1 MKCPTCQSKLN
12 VGVRVCKHCG
22 SPVSANPSREDL
34 YFSRLAA
41 KAPPAF
47 VQKVRSAP
55 YLAKEQRIVT
65 AILFTIANAEEFTEV
80 IAEEERTLILN
91 QALDR
96 FAGIIFQYEG
106 TIAKLWKNT
115 ILAFFGAPI
124 SHEDDPLRAV
134 HAAKAILDEVQLVS
148 AEVEKT
154 HNIPFRLNL
163 VMNSGPIVIGDIRSN
178 LKFDFVSRNNTLEC
192 MDLAIRAGIPR
203 CKVVILENTYQF
215 IKPHVECQRLED
227 IVCNEID
234 ETLVLWQLEQLSIPE
249 SQYQRATAVKASS
262 FIGRQKELDQLL
274 ELSETVLV
282 GLGRVGV
289 IQGNPGIGK
298 SRLVREWKHN
308 LKTISQATPIKWIEV
323 YGSAFGPEIVY
334 HVLKNIVRSALQV
347 TETDSEEITS
357 ERMKAAL
364 DGMMSSDTENIHI
377 FLSHLMELPLSDEEV
392 EDIHHLNASELRTQ
406 YLRALRAFLRNL
418 SFDQPLIV
426 ILDDLQWAD
435 ASSSELLI
443 DLLSLASTSQ
453 ILLCLVTR
461 QDRDSSG
468 WQLVAQAREQLG
480 PRLTEIELLNLN
492 EEESQSLIKELL
504 QIKKIPDL
512 INDIVVEKSEG
523 NPYFIEEFIQML
535 VNQGV
540 LIKND
545 DRWAIDSGLDVDL
558 LPNSLQGLLT
568 ARIDR
573 LPPEARL
580 TLRMASVIGRSFPEK
595 VIEFVMADRAPELEL
610 LAQLSVL
617 ESIGMIRVAKVH
629 PELTYEFEH
638 ILLHDAAYRSILDTD
653 RRELHLIVGQ
663 AIEQLYSDHKERLA
677 SSLAYHYQRGNDRQ
691 KALHYLDI
699 AGHLSLEAFAPAE
712 AENYFRQAIDL
723 AEGDEKLAHL
733 FSDLGEVLAQQSKH
747 REAVQIWEKAIQHFI
762 KLNLPDRLARVYAW
776 SARSAWWGYDPK
788 RSLEICLEGLE
799 AVEGAVESPD
809 IAYLIHETGRAY
821 LFNNQPEEAR
831 SYSEQALEM
840 AERLNAADVQAET
853 LATIGILP
861 NVKPQQAIA
870 ALEKAIEISEANNYF
885 APAARAYIN
894 LAAVIENLGE
904 IRLARDYQKRAIQ
917 LGDKSGGLSDEPM
930 INQSIARASMWMG
943 DYKDAEKLIEKMRQK
958 TRQKNVYLEENTLNL
973 LYLEGFLFR
982 LKGEFTVAMG
992 IFNDLIDRSRQINDY
1007 ERALQANRALAEI
1020 IVEPH
1025 ILSEKDADRSSIDI
1039 ALSLINDA
1047 LQAGNFSSSD
1057 TDIQS
1062 ICLICDIHILKGNF
1076 SKAESLIES
1085 AIQAYREQPIMQDR
1099 VRIIKAQARLSA
1111 AQNDFKDALEKLG
1124 NCQDMLEKMDGR
1136 WCRARTQLETANLLL
1151 RRNEPEDV
1159 DQAQNTYREAL
1170 AEFKSMGIN
1179 YYPNIII
1186 EKLRHVKHI
1195 TRAQAIAHKK
1205 VTTELA
1211 EAGRVQNTFIPTHS
1225 PNIPGYDIS
1234 GVLLPARE
1242 TSGDFYDFFDLGN
1255 GKTGFVIA
1263 DVGDKGAGAALYM
1276 AMSRTLI
1283 RTYGGEDKLSPE
1295 EVIKQ
1300 VNRRILTDTQRGI
1313 FLTAVFGVLDS
1324 QSHTFTYVNAG
1335 HNPPYILGDQSE
1347 GVKLSTLEK
1356 TGPLVG
1362 IFGESTWE
1370 SKTIEIQPGDILILY
1385 TDGISE
1391 SQNRSG
1397 DFYGNERLV
1406 KTLKNGSK
1414 LSAEILRNTILENVQ
1429 AFTGTAPRLDDI
1441 TLVVIA
1447 RNPGEI

>member
-12 VGVRVCKHCG
+12 IGARVCKHCG
-22 SPVSANPSREDL
+22 SPVSVNPSREDL
-34 YFSRLAA
+34 YFSRLAS

-47 VQKVRSAP
+47 VQKVRSSP
-55 YLAKEQRIVT
+55 YLAKEQRAVT
-65 AILFTIANAEEFTEV
+65 AILFTIANVEEFTET
-80 IAEEERTLILN
+80 ISEEERTPILN

-115 ILAFFGAPI
+115 VLAFFGAPI

-134 HAAKAILDEVQLVS
+134 HAAKAILDEVRLVS
-148 AEVEKT
+148 AEIEKAYD
-154 HNIPFRLNL
+154 IPIRINL

-178 LKFDFVSRNNTLEC
+178 LKFDFVSRSNTLEC

-203 CKVVILENTYQF
+203 CKVIILDDTYQF
-215 IKPHVECQRLED
+215 IKPHIDCQRLED

-234 ETLVLWQLEQLSIPE
+234 KTLILWQLENLSIPE
-249 SQYQRATAVKASS
+249 TQYQRMPAAKASS
-262 FIGRQKELDQLL
+262 FIGRQRELAQLL

-308 LKTISQATPIKWIEV
+308 LKSIAQATPIKWIEAH
-323 YGSAFGPEIVY
+323 GSAFGPQIAY
-334 HVLKNIVRSALQV
+334 HVLKNLVRSAFQISD
-347 TETDSEEITS
+347 TDTEEIT
-357 ERMKAAL
+357 RARLKAAV
-364 DGMMSSDTENIHI
+364 DEMMASDTENILL
-377 FLSHLMELPLSDEEV
+377 FLSHLMELSLSDEEM
-392 EDIHHLNASELRTQ
+392 EAIHPLNASELQTQ
-406 YLRALRAFLRNL
+406 YLRTFRAVLRNF
-418 SFDQPLIV
+418 SFDQPLIIV
-426 ILDDLQWAD
+426 LDDLQWAD
-435 ASSSELLI
+435 PSSVELLI

-453 ILLCLVTR
+453 ILFCLVTR
-461 QDRDSSG
+461 QDRESSG
-468 WQLVAQAREQLG
+468 WQMVSQAREQLG

-492 EEESQSLIKELL
+492 EEESQSLIKDILL
-504 QIKKIPDL
+504 IKNIPDL

-535 VNQGV
+535 VNEGV
-540 LIKND
+540 LIKNNE
-545 DRWAIDSGLDVDL
+545 RWAIDSGINIDL

-580 TLRMASVIGRSFPEK
+580 TLRMASVIGRRFPEQ
-595 VIEFVMADRAPELEL
+595 VIEFVMADRTPDLEL
-610 LAQLSVL
+610 MAQLSIL

-629 PELTYEFEH
+629 PELTYKFEH
-638 ILLHDAAYRSILDTD
+638 ILLHDAAYRSILAADKS
-653 RRELHLIVGQ
+653 ELHLVVGQ
-663 AIEQLYSDHKERLA
+663 AIEQLYPDQRERLA
-677 SSLAYHYQRGNDRQ
+677 SSLAYHFQRGNDLQ
-691 KALHYLDI
+691 KALNYLDI

-712 AENYFRQAIDL
+712 AENYFLQAIEL

-733 FSDLGEVLAQQSKH
+733 HSDLGEVLAQQSKH
-747 REAVQIWEKAIQHFI
+747 REAVQAWEKAIHHFTN
-762 KLNLPDRLARVYAW
+762 LDLPDRLARIFAW
-776 SARSAWWGYDPK
+776 SARSAWWGYDPR
-788 RSLEICLEGLE
+788 RSLDICLAGLA

-821 LFNNQPEEAR
+821 LFNNLPDEAR

-840 AERLNAADVQAET
+840 AKRLNAADVQAET

-861 NVKPQQAIA
+861 TVKPQQAIA
-870 ALEKAIEISEANNYF
+870 ALEKAIEISEANNF
-885 APAARAYIN
+885 FGPAARAYIN

-904 IRLARDYQKRAIQ
+904 IRLAREYQKRAIQ
-917 LGDKSGGLSDEPM
+917 LGDQSGGLSDESL
-930 INQSIARASMWMG
+930 INQAIARASMWMA
-943 DYKDAEKLIEKMRQK
+943 DFKDAEKLIEKMRQK
-958 TRQKNVYLEENTLNL
+958 TRQKDVYLDDNTLNL
-973 LYLEGFLFR
+973 LYLEGQLFR

-1007 ERALQANRALAEI
+1007 ERTLQGNRALAEI

-1025 ILSEKDADRSSIDI
+1025 FLSEKNADRSNIDI

-1047 LQAGNFSSSD
+1047 LQAGNHSSSE
-1057 TDIQS
+1057 TDVQS
-1062 ICLICDIHILKGNF
+1062 ICLIGDIHILKGNF
-1076 SKAESLIES
+1076 TKAETLIES
-1085 AIQAYREQPIMQDR
+1085 AIQAYREHPNMQDR

-1111 AQNDFKDALEKLG
+1111 AQNDFKDALKKLG
-1124 NCQDMLEKMDGR
+1124 NCLDMQEKMDGR
-1136 WCRARTQLETANLLL
+1136 WSRARTQLEIANLLL
-1151 RRNEPEDV
+1151 RRNEPEDI

-1225 PNIPGYDIS
+1225 PTIQGYDIS

-1242 TSGDFYDFFDLGN
+1242 TSGDFYDFLDLGN

-1283 RTYGGEDKLSPE
+1283 RTYGGEDKLSPDA
-1295 EVIKQ
+1295 VIRE

-1313 FLTAVFGVLDS
+1313 FLTVVFGVLDS
-1324 QSHTFTYVNAG
+1324 NSHTFTYVNAG
-1335 HNPPYILGDQSE
+1335 HNPPCLLRETSD
-1347 GVKLSTLEK
+1347 GVKLSMLEK

-1362 IFGESTWE
+1362 IFSDSTWQ
-1370 SKTIEIQPGDILILY
+1370 SNTIEIQPDEILILY

-1391 SQNRSG
+1391 AQNRAG
-1397 DFYGNERLV
+1397 GFYGNERLI
-1406 KTLKNGSK
+1406 KTLKNGVN
-1414 LSAEILRNTILENVQ
+1414 LSAETLRNSILENVQ
-1429 AFTGTAPRLDDI
+1429 AFTGSAPRLDDI

-1447 RNPGEI
+1447 RNPGE